1 MYIKIESFYFF
12 LYILISINYSNNYI
26 IIPFKSTKEKYNIT
40 FANSTDFI
48 SKFKKEMSK
57 NKFYTTLQIGDSKK
71 DSIFFFT
78 MNDYFAVLMNTC
90 PKGMISLYEPY
101 ESSSFTY
108 DPQSTCT
115 YYDLFKA
122 KIGNDNFLF
131 YNNQQ
136 MNEKVII
143 NSDIL
148 VDNQTYPSSKYE
160 LNTYCGKIGLVV
172 REYYP
177 YNYVNFISHL
187 KQKDVIQSYQWGMFF
202 FDKEQSYNIN
212 KEIQNNYDGF
222 YIAGLTEN
230 DYINIFNTDK
240 IYNTYMEMKL
250 YTMIGGNFDKIYFNY
265 LNDSINCSEVTN
277 FEIDIEKNYIT
288 CPKDYW
294 KNIKKYFFNEFFENG
309 KCKEIVLIDKYDK
322 GDNMI
327 MCDLNIK
334 EELKKFPKLNL
345 FNRELNFNFNL
356 DYKDLFIEINNKIYF
371 LIIHPQGINLVW
383 NLGTFLIKKYSFMF
397 DQDKK
402 QIYFIYLKK
411 YENDSNNENVD
422 EKENDGGKNS
432 GGKDN
437 KIYIYLSIVV
447 IFIALAAVI
456 GFIFGRK
463 IWEKHRK
470 KRACELDDNYD
481 YTKKNDNENDSAII
495 N

>member
-1 MYIKIESFYFF
+1 MHKKIELFYFF
-12 LYILISINYSNNYI
+12 LCILISIEKSNNYI

-40 FANSTDFI
+40 FNNSTDFI
-48 SKFKKEMSK
+48 SKFKKEMDS
-57 NKFYTTLQIGDSKK
+57 NELYSTFQIGEPKK
-71 DSIFFFT
+71 EAIFFFT

-90 PKGMISLYEPY
+90 PKGIISSYEPY
-101 ESSSFTY
+101 ESNTFTY

-131 YNNQQ
+131 YNDQQ
-136 MNEKVII
+136 MKEEVII
-143 NSDIL
+143 NLDIL

-160 LNTYCGKIGLVV
+160 LNTYCGKIGLIV

-187 KQKDVIQSYQWGMFF
+187 KQKKVIQSYQWGMFF
-202 FDKEQSYNIN
+202 FDKEQSYNIS

-222 YIAGLTEN
+222 FIAGLTEN
-230 DYINIFNTDK
+230 DYATIFNTDK
-240 IYNTYMEMKL
+240 IYNTYIEMKL
-250 YTMIGGNFDKIYFNY
+250 YTMIGGKFDKIYFNY

-277 FEIDIEKNYIT
+277 FEIDVEKNYIT

-294 KNIKKYFFNEFFENG
+294 KNIKTYFFNKFFENG
-309 KCKEIVLIDKYDK
+309 KCKEIVSVDKYDK
-322 GDNMI
+322 GDSMI
-327 MCDLNIK
+327 MCDLTIK
-334 EELKKFPKLNL
+334 NELKKFPKLNL

-371 LIIHPQGINLVW
+371 LIIHPKGINLVW
-383 NLGTFLIKKYSFMF
+383 NLGTFLIKKYSLMF

-411 YENDSNNENVD
+411 YENDSNNENTYD
-422 EKENDGGKNS
+422 KINDGGRNS

-437 KIYIYLSIVV
+437 KIFIYLSIVV
-447 IFIALAAVI
+447 IFIALAAII
-456 GFIFGRK
+456 GFVFGRK

-470 KRACELDDNYD
+470 RRAFELDDNYE
-481 YTKKNDNENDSAII
+481 YTKKNDIENDSIII